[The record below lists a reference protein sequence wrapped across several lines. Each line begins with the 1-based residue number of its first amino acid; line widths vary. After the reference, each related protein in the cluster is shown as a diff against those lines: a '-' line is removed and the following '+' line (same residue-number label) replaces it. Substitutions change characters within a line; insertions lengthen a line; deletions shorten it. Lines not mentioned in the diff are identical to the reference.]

1 MASLLPK
8 LNPEFTG
15 VNPKTGEYLSPDERK
30 QVFKLRKRKLDPSKV
45 FDKSA
50 IVKVD
55 KPQANMDSIMKSIA
69 NIQETLQKLQS
80 VIITD
85 AEEKKKDSTK
95 KNRQLLLEGE
105 REKRKKKEGLLEK
118 VPERLKNA
126 LLSPVKAVG
135 EKAKGILS
143 RLMEAFSLIFTGWLA
158 DKGLKA
164 IQAFMDGDK
173 EKLKKIGM
181 NVVGALAVVGGVF
194 LAMNVGILALPAI
207 IAKVIA
213 VIGTVGSAILGFLL
227 SPAGL
232 IALGLAAGVGVLF
245 GMKKVVDAAQT
256 KGAGGAAFKQKFD
269 DLKGPLADAG
279 ITIKGTGKN
288 EKFYVGKA
296 TGRNRTQKSVES
308 AGTPEQKEIVANYI
322 AERDRVIGIRDNMR
336 KEMDAQKATVEKSG
350 IRTAGRNKGQAYFTK
365 EDNEKKAQLEAEVRA
380 KYESMI
386 NGNSQTITPSNSNNI
401 SKVQKNRNLSAVDDS
416 APNVIVNNLETKK
429 SGDQPLKAGSQSDV
443 PLLASSNAS
452 NFYSTYSQLQY
463 GVVV

>member
-55 KPQANMDSIMKSIA
+55 KPQANMESVMKSIA
-69 NIQETLQKLQS
+69 NIQETLQKIS
-80 VIITD
+80 NFIITD
-85 AEEKKKDSTK
+85 AEEKKKETSK
-95 KNRQLLLEGE
+95 ENRQLLLAGE
-105 REKRKKKEGLLEK
+105 KEERKKKEGLLEK

-126 LLSPVKAVG
+126 LLAPVKAVG
-135 EKAKGILS
+135 QQAKGILS

-181 NVVGALAVVGGVF
+181 NVLAGVGIVGGIFV
-194 LAMNVGILALPAI
+194 AMNVGILALPAI

-213 VIGTVGSAILGFLL
+213 VIGTVGSAIIGFLL
-227 SPAGL
+227 SPPGL
-232 IALGLAAGVGVLF
+232 ITLAIAAGVGAAILGIRKIF
-245 GMKKVVDAAQT
+245 KMARTAQT
-256 KGAGGAAFKQKFD
+256 GGGEFTEKHNELDQK
-269 DLKGPLADAG
+269 LKDAG
-279 ITIKGTGKN
+279 MDISGTNSAIRGSARRN
-288 EKFYVGKA
+288 IDPA
-296 TGRNRTQKSVES
+296 TGGRTE
-308 AGTPEQKEIVANYI
+308 EQEAIYQEVK
-322 AERDRVIGIRDNMR
+322 AERDRINALKKQMR
-336 KEMDAQKATVEKSG
+336 AEMDASTAEIKGSYGTSRLSKPKEKERRERISASKEE
-350 IRTAGRNKGQAYFTK
+350 IRK
-365 EDNEKKAQLEAEVRA
+365 
-380 KYESMI
+380 KYEKLI
-386 NGNSQTITPSNSNNI
+386 NPSSSTTISNSTSSSNVNI
-401 SKVQKNRNLSAVDDS
+401 SNSTTERNLSAIDEASPTVT
-416 APNVIVNNLETKK
+416 VNNLESKK

>member
-55 KPQANMDSIMKSIA
+55 KPQANMESVMKSIA
-69 NIQETLQKLQS
+69 NIQETLQKIS
-80 VIITD
+80 NFIITD
-85 AEEKKKDSTK
+85 AEEKKKETSK
-95 KNRQLLLEGE
+95 ENRQLLLAGE
-105 REKRKKKEGLLEK
+105 KEERKKKEGLLEK

-126 LLSPVKAVG
+126 LLAPVKAVG
-135 EKAKGILS
+135 QQAKGILS

-181 NVVGALAVVGGVF
+181 NVLAGVGIVGGIFV
-194 LAMNVGILALPAI
+194 AMNVGILALPAI

-213 VIGTVGSAILGFLL
+213 VIGTVGSAIIGFLL
-227 SPAGL
+227 SPPGL
-232 IALGLAAGVGVLF
+232 ITLAIAAGVGAAILGIRKIF
-245 GMKKVVDAAQT
+245 KLARGAQT
-256 KGAGGAAFKQKFD
+256 GGGEFTKKHDELDQK
-269 DLKGPLADAG
+269 LKDAG
-279 ITIKGTGKN
+279 MDISGTNSAIRGSARRN
-288 EKFYVGKA
+288 IDPA
-296 TGRNRTQKSVES
+296 TGGRTE
-308 AGTPEQKEIVANYI
+308 EQEAIYQEVK
-322 AERDRVIGIRDNMR
+322 AERDRINALKKQMR
-336 KEMDAQKATVEKSG
+336 AEMDASTAEIKGSYGTSRLSKPKEKERRERISASKEE
-350 IRTAGRNKGQAYFTK
+350 IRK
-365 EDNEKKAQLEAEVRA
+365 
-380 KYESMI
+380 KYEKLI
-386 NGNSQTITPSNSNNI
+386 NPSSSTTISNSTSSSNVNI
-401 SKVQKNRNLSAVDDS
+401 SNSTTERNLSAIDEASPTVT
-416 APNVIVNNLETKK
+416 VNNLESKK

>member
-55 KPQANMDSIMKSIA
+55 KPQANMESVMKSIA

-80 VIITD
+80 VILTD

-181 NVVGALAVVGGVF
+181 NVLAGVGIVGGIF

-213 VIGTVGSAILGFLL
+213 VIATVGSAIIGFLL
-227 SPAGL
+227 SPPGL
-232 IALGLAAGVGVLF
+232 ITLAIAAGI
-245 GMKKVVDAAQT
+245 
-256 KGAGGAAFKQKFD
+256 GAAILGIKKLFQIGRGGKDAEEARHKNKMM
-269 DLKGPLADAG
+269 LREAG
-279 ITIKGTGKN
+279 IMAYKKDGARVMRDGKEVFVKTENLTEEERSAREAFEIEQQRIKDTTTKKRQEIKEAKRKIDEERRPEGLRLQRKARTIKDFG
-288 EKFYVGKA
+288 
-296 TGRNRTQKSVES
+296 
-308 AGTPEQKEIVANYI
+308 EIENY
-322 AERDRVIGIRDNMR
+322 DRETRRLKI
-336 KEMDAQKATVEKSG
+336 EA
-350 IRTAGRNKGQAYFTK
+350 
-365 EDNEKKAQLEAEVRA
+365 EKKI
-380 KYESMI
+380 K
-386 NGNSQTITPSNSNNI
+386 
-401 SKVQKNRNLSAVDDS
+401 
-416 APNVIVNNLETKK
+416 
-429 SGDQPLKAGSQSDV
+429 
-443 PLLASSNAS
+443 
-452 NFYSTYSQLQY
+452 
-463 GVVV
+463 

>member
-55 KPQANMDSIMKSIA
+55 KPQANMESVMKSIA
-69 NIQETLQKLQS
+69 NIQETLQKIS
-80 VIITD
+80 NFIITD
-85 AEEKKKDSTK
+85 AEEKKKETSK
-95 KNRQLLLEGE
+95 ENRQLLLAGE
-105 REKRKKKEGLLEK
+105 KEERKKKEGLLEK

-126 LLSPVKAVG
+126 LLAPVKAVG
-135 EKAKGILS
+135 QQAKGILS

-181 NVVGALAVVGGVF
+181 NVLAGVGIVGGIFV
-194 LAMNVGILALPAI
+194 AMNVGILALPAI

-213 VIGTVGSAILGFLL
+213 VIGTVGSAIIGFLL
-227 SPAGL
+227 SPPGL
-232 IALGLAAGVGVLF
+232 ITLAIAAGVGAAILGIRKIF
-245 GMKKVVDAAQT
+245 KMARTAQT
-256 KGAGGAAFKQKFD
+256 GGGEFTEKHNELDQK
-269 DLKGPLADAG
+269 LKDAG
-279 ITIKGTGKN
+279 MDISGASKSRTPQ
-288 EKFYVGKA
+288 ERKA
-296 TGRNRTQKSVES
+296 GESGRTE
-308 AGTPEQKEIVANYI
+308 EQEAIYQEVK
-322 AERDRVIGIRDNMR
+322 AERDRINALKKQMR
-336 KEMDAQKATVEKSG
+336 AEMDASTAEIKGSYGTSRLSKPKEKERRERISASKEE
-350 IRTAGRNKGQAYFTK
+350 IRK
-365 EDNEKKAQLEAEVRA
+365 
-380 KYESMI
+380 KYEKLI
-386 NGNSQTITPSNSNNI
+386 NPSSSTTISNSTSSSNVNI
-401 SKVQKNRNLSAVDDS
+401 SNSTTERNLSAIDEASPTVT
-416 APNVIVNNLETKK
+416 VNNLESKK